1 MCWTLEKSLWAVGTR
16 GSPFQPFATALQIS
30 YAALQT
36 VGFVVLCKLMMK
48 ENSFAVAGAQFINF
62 QWSHPTSM

>member
-1 MCWTLEKSLWAVGTR
+1 M
-16 GSPFQPFATALQIS
+16 FQPFATALQIS

-36 VGFVVLCKLMMK
+36 AGFVVLCKLMMK

-62 QWSHPTSM
+62 QWSHLMSM